1 MLFPCSLS
9 LSTWVTHI
17 RRPLAKCLLESPYF
31 PTTVKASY
39 LFLAPLQLLAK
50 GGSCLQ
56 YAANFAKQGV
66 LKAMGTFAAEMCAP
80 YCLSFVVT
88 PLSDTEAE
96 WAYMLLKEFIKSLT
110 PKAVKTLVLPAI
122 QKILQVSFEIYFF
135 QFYWEY
141 LLEMFLI
148 DIFVSDYRLFTS
160 KGFYSTRL
168 LCSRDMESNWQTS
181 IS

>member
-9 LSTWVTHI
+9 LSLWVTQI
-17 RRPLAKCLLESPYF
+17 RRPSAKCLLESPYF

-66 LKAMGTFAAEMCAP
+66 LKAMGTFAAEMCTP

-96 WAYMLLKEFIKSLT
+96 WAYMLLKEFIKSLA
-110 PKAVKTLVLPAI
+110 PEAVKTLVLPTI

-135 QFYWEY
+135 SV
-141 LLEMFLI
+141 LL
-148 DIFVSDYRLFTS
+148 
-160 KGFYSTRL
+160 G
-168 LCSRDMESNWQTS
+168 
-181 IS
+181 ISS